1 MHTMQ
6 NAVATPRASCAP
18 NRAPAASPVRT
29 APLFTPSQDQID
41 CLVAEHP
48 LATLVSIGDV
58 GLRAT
63 PLPLLLERD
72 ENGRLSL
79 LGHFA
84 RSNPQVA
91 ELEQRPDALAIFQGP
106 HGYISPSWFT
116 DRTQAPTWNYATV
129 HMSVRVAFDRSPE
142 AARHAVEVLTDRME
156 TGRSNAWNARELGP
170 RYAKLLPGIVAF
182 RAEVLAVRAK
192 FKLGQNERPDVLIE
206 ALAGLEGERAPSL
219 HAEMSLAN
227 VERLVVSVRPTAL
240 NP

>member
-1 MHTMQ
+1 M
-6 NAVATPRASCAP
+6 
-18 NRAPAASPVRT
+18 RT
-29 APLFTPSQDQID
+29 SALFTPSQDEID
-41 CLVAEHP
+41 LLVADHP
-48 LATLVSIGDV
+48 LATLVSIGDA

-72 ENGRLSL
+72 CNGGMSL

-129 HMSVRVAFDRSPE
+129 HMAVRVAFDRLPE
-142 AARHAVEVLTDRME
+142 AARNAVEVLTDHME
-156 TGRSNAWNARELGP
+156 AGRENAWRADELGS

-182 RAEVLAVRAK
+182 RAEVLDVRVK
-192 FKLGQNERPDVLIE
+192 FKLGQNERQDVLVE
-206 ALAGLEGERAPSL
+206 AITGVARERAPSL
-219 HAEMSLAN
+219 NAAIR
-227 VERLVVSVRPTAL
+227 VCPD
-240 NP
+240 